1 MKQIHCKQKLIS
13 HFVGLSGIGGVQ
25 SNFVE
30 YMKNV
35 ELHNSRYQHRVYTVG
50 SVDPH
55 YQITNNVLDIR
66 KISNLY
72 KLILDIVSKN
82 TIVHFYNNLSSFK
95 VALLLVFL
103 PVRKFIVHER
113 GTIWNQKSSKWL
125 VPRFIAWKADIVLS
139 NSYATKTMLVKK
151 ISIPE
156 KKIRVLH
163 NGINTLQE
171 YDYSS
176 NYKKNNSKF
185 RIGFIGRLDSP
196 KGVHLL
202 IDAMHY
208 LKNERFELVIAGEG
222 VLESSLRERASTLN
236 NINFIGRVQNPYLF
250 MNKIDLLVVPS
261 IREPLGNVCLEAG
274 LCRTPVLAANVDGI
288 PEIIVHKVTGELIEA
303 TDEISI
309 EILRKGV
316 PLPEFVIN
324 PVNQELQAPKQINP
338 SILARKILKL
348 SSQGDKLKR
357 YADRLHDK
365 VIACFSMD
373 AYRKK
378 LHTIYREI
386 DIKHNKSNLK
396 SEHLI
401 R

>member
-151 ISIPE
+151 FSIPS

-163 NGINTLQE
+163 NGINTLM
-171 YDYSS
+171 DHNCGG
-176 NYKKNNSKF
+176 NYKKNKTIF
-185 RIGFIGRLDSP
+185 HIGFIGRLDSH

-202 IDAMHY
+202 IEAMHF
-208 LKNERFELVIAGEG
+208 LKNENIKLIIAGEG
-222 VLESSLRERASTLN
+222 VLESALKKSASKLSN
-236 NINFIGRVQNPYLF
+236 VEFIGRVNSPYLF
-250 MNKIDLLVVPS
+250 LDKIDLLVVPS

-274 LCRTPVLAANVDGI
+274 MCRTPVLAANVDGI
-288 PEIIVHKVTGELIEA
+288 PEIIEHGVTGELIDA
-303 TDEISI
+303 TDEILVNFSKDA
-309 EILRKGV
+309 L
-316 PLPEFVIN
+316 PLPEFVVN
-324 PVNQELQAPKQINP
+324 PTNQQLCTPKQIN
-338 SILARKILKL
+338 SSLLAKRILEL
-348 SSQGDKLKR
+348 SSKPEQLSQ
-357 YADRLHDK
+357 YADRLYKK
-365 VIACFSMD
+365 VTNHFNIHR
-373 AYRKK
+373 YRTE
-378 LHTIYREI
+378 LHNVYQELFT
-386 DIKHNKSNLK
+386 S
-396 SEHLI
+396 
-401 R
+401 